1 MMIVLRSDQVAD
13 NQVGISFCNVLLLKP
28 KLRVS
33 GDKYLALIVP
43 GRIGTDLQNLLN
55 SENPALRARCHET
68 TLTLKD
74 PVLGKQFPR
83 AVVIVNLGKE
93 SVSPTALPISLQT
106 PADSTKVL
114 WLQAW
119 QSKCPDIWTQ
129 TVTSNLRE
137 TRMNVVQILAKIT
150 KLNHRN
156 FDVWNFQLNDDRLF
170 FVLGSQLE
178 KLML

>member
-1 MMIVLRSDQVAD
+1 MIVLRSDQVAD
-13 NQVGISFCNVLLLKP
+13 NQVGISFCNALLLKP

-33 GDKYLALIVP
+33 GDKYLAFIVP

-93 SVSPTALPISLQT
+93 SVSPTALPISLQI

-129 TVTSNLRE
+129 TVTSNLRNSNE
-137 TRMNVVQILAKIT
+137 CCTDPRQDHKAQPP
-150 KLNHRN
+150 KL
-156 FDVWNFQLNDDRLF
+156 
-170 FVLGSQLE
+170 
-178 KLML
+178 